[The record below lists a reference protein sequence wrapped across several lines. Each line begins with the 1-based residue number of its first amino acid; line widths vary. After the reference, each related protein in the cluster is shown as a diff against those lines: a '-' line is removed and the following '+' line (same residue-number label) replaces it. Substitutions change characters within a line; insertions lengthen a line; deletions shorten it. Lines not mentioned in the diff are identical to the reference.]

1 MMRAFI
7 DDGYTRTVGIREV
20 AGVMPAVEWV
30 YRPLAGPE
38 QSDAYTAILMAQDK
52 QAAKLAFLLERLE
65 SWRFPDSEDA
75 PGDFAKPE
83 PAQLARLNA
92 SAFSKI
98 EQCVMGTGSPDY
110 EIVDASEVPGKSDAE
125 QAGPDAKNSPGV

>member
-1 MMRAFI
+1 MRAFI
-7 DDGYTRTVGIREV
+7 EDGYTRTVGIREV
-20 AGVMPAVEWV
+20 EGVMPAVEWV

-38 QSDAYTAILMAQDK
+38 QSDAYTTILMAPDK
-52 QAAKLAFLLERLE
+52 RQAKLAFLLDRID
-65 SWRFPDSEDA
+65 SWRFPDSSDA
-75 PGDFAKPE
+75 PTDFAKPQ
-83 PAQLARLNA
+83 PAQLVRLNA

-110 EIVDASEVPGKSDAE
+110 EIVDAAEVPGKSDAE